1 MDALPDD
8 IASLRAA
15 LAQAEARAD
24 AAEAEA
30 ARARAMASNTEALI
44 AGLKL
49 EIKKL
54 RRQLSV
60 PFRYWFSRTFRDASG
75 AGREG

>member
-1 MDALPDD
+1 MTAAPPPAPLADD

-44 AGLKL
+44 ASLKL
-49 EIKKL
+49 EIEKF
-54 RRQLSV
+54 RREFYGTRSERKARLL
-60 PFRYWFSRTFRDASG
+60 D
-75 AGREG
+75 